1 MAIKIEKMNLNHL
14 NELQEILISDFDDFW
29 SFSTL
34 KEEVENEN
42 SSYIIGKINN
52 EIIGFAGLKKIFD
65 QADIMNI
72 VIKKTYRNQGIGTLL
87 LENLILLAKDL
98 NISTLF
104 LEVNEQNKPAIH
116 LYEKLGF
123 EKLGVRKKY
132 YNNNNR
138 IIMNLNDEIQF
149 AYLSLEG
156 LTRWRN

>member
-87 LENLILLAKDL
+87 LGNLILLAKDL

-132 YNNNNR
+132 YNNNNG
-138 IIMNLNDEIQF
+138 IIMKKNLK
-149 AYLSLEG
+149 
-156 LTRWRN
+156 

>member
-1 MAIKIEKMNLNHL
+1 MAIKIGKMNLNHL

-34 KEEVENEN
+34 KEELENEN

-52 EIIGFAGLKKIFD
+52 EIIGFAGLKIIFD

-123 EKLGVRKKY
+123 KKLGVRKKY
-132 YNNNNR
+132 YNNNNG
-138 IIMNLNDEIQF
+138 IIMKKNLK
-149 AYLSLEG
+149 
-156 LTRWRN
+156 